1 MIDLHMINTALAGL
15 SIGTAAVVLIAGA
28 VLAVVAFA
36 RRRDAGQPIVPASA
50 EVSGHAADSKREQ
63 VRETALR

>member
-1 MIDLHMINTALAGL
+1 MIDLHMINAALAGL
-15 SIGTAAVVLIAGA
+15 GIGAAAVVLIAGA

-36 RRRDAGQPIVPASA
+36 RRGHAGQPIVPASA
-50 EVSGHAADSKREQ
+50 GVFRDAADSARDE

>member
-15 SIGTAAVVLIAGA
+15 GIGAAAVVLIAGA

-36 RRRDAGQPIVPASA
+36 RRGDAGQPIIQASA
-50 EVSGHAADSKREQ
+50 GVSRDAADSERGE